1 MPPKTASGAV
11 VWGTVAGA
19 AACARRVPRASKR
32 LLRLVVIGVAAVVS
46 CPAGAVDSAGL
57 AGDQQL
63 SRRALVRR
71 FSPRATAALKGWRP
85 EWPAV
90 AMSAKSSR
98 RGPLLGWRPKRRA
111 AATEART
118 DRERTR
124 AAPSILAM
132 DCVCGALCPAV
143 AWLAGGMAVGLAAWG
158 SGADVPVAVAREET
172 GLRAASLSGAA
183 ASVAGK
189 GFGSWAARPP
199 DAFVRVIRLA
209 ELFTNF

>member
-1 MPPKTASGAV
+1 MTPKTASGAV
-11 VWGTVAGA
+11 FWRATAGA

-46 CPAGAVDSAGL
+46 CLAGAVDSAGL
-57 AGDQQL
+57 ADDQRL
-63 SRRALVRR
+63 SRRAPVRR

-85 EWPAV
+85 GWLVV

-98 RGPLLGWRPKRRA
+98 RAPLLGWRPGRRA

-132 DCVCGALCPAV
+132 DCVRGALCAAV
-143 AWLAGGMAVGLAAWG
+143 AWLAEDMAVVLAAWG

-172 GLRAASLSGAA
+172 GLRVASSSGAA
-183 ASVAGK
+183 ASVTGK
-189 GFGSWAARPP
+189 GFGRGAAWPP
-199 DAFVRVIRLA
+199 DAFVRVSRLA
-209 ELFTNF
+209 GLFIKC